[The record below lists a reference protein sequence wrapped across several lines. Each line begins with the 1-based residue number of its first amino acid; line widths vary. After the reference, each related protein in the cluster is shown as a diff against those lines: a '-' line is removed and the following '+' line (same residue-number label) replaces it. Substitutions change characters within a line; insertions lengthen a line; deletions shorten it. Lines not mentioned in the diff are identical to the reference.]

1 MLNTLKTLLVLILLA
16 GWVLAGLSLHVVRW
30 PGAYVWIGIVPK
42 DRLGVFDTY
51 VDVRTWTKDDVTHHS
66 ALARRLV
73 EAGKTHWLEHIV
85 SAEELPSLIR
95 NSDSDKK
102 R

>member
-30 PGAYVWIGIVPK
+30 PGADVWIGIVPK
-42 DRLGVFDTY
+42 DRLGAFDTY
-51 VDVRTWTKDDVTHHS
+51 VDVRAWTKDDISNHS
-66 ALARRLV
+66 DLARRLI
-73 EAGKTHWLEHIV
+73 EAEKAHWLGHIV
-85 SAEELPSLIR
+85 SAEELPSLLR
-95 NSDSDKK
+95 NPESQK